1 MTLWPATAG
10 VTQPAVSTLN
20 AFDGPITSNMAI
32 VPTGTVCI
40 NATATD
46 ETQLLLDVFGYFAP

>member
-1 MTLWPATAG
+1 
-10 VTQPAVSTLN
+10 
-20 AFDGPITSNMAI
+20 MAI
-32 VPTGTVCI
+32 VPTGTVSI